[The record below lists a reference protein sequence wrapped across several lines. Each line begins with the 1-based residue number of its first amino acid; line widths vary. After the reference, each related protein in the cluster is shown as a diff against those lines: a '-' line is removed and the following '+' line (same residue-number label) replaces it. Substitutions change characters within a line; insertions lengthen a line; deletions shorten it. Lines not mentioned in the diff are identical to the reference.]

1 MTGNSDFASP
11 EARLFQGAPL
21 GSVEN
26 LKLFQRFEDFIDYFE
41 PIIERFPAYER
52 YALCTHIKDC
62 MYRIYEKIIR
72 TNASKNKVPG
82 WYDIDIDLKI
92 LRGFVR
98 RSRKRGS
105 RYLSIKSHE
114 TACKR
119 LSEIGKLLGG
129 LIKKG

>member
-1 MTGNSDFASP
+1 MTGNSDFVSP

-62 MYRIYEKIIR
+62 MYRIYERIIR

-105 RYLSIKSHE
+105 RYLSIKSYE

>member
-1 MTGNSDFASP
+1 MTGNSDFVSP

-62 MYRIYEKIIR
+62 MYRIYERIIR
-72 TNASKNKVPG
+72 TNASKNKTPG

-105 RYLSIKSHE
+105 RYLSIKSYE

>member
-11 EARLFQGAPL
+11 EARLFQDAPL

-105 RYLSIKSHE
+105 RYLSIKSYE

>member
-1 MTGNSDFASP
+1 MTGNSDFVSP

-41 PIIERFPAYER
+41 PIVERFPAYER

-62 MYRIYEKIIR
+62 MYRIYEKIIK

-105 RYLSIKSHE
+105 RYLSIKSYE